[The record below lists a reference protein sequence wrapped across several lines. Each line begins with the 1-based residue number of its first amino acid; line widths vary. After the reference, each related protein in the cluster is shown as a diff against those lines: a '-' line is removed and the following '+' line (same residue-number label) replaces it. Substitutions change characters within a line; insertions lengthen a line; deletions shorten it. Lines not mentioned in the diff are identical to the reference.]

1 MRHKSFWLDW
11 PTSWQKSHVNGR
23 IDDTIVSYLD
33 SIRLAENKNFAILLL
48 KNIDSY
54 PSVLEIQSGYI
65 DVWWIIHDGGLLF
78 LLAFLLQQ
86 HRVWNKCTLRLFTIC
101 LPNQE
106 PQTRK
111 QELEQYV
118 YQLRIHA
125 EVHAVMVA
133 DQEIS
138 AFTKYRTM
146 RVVPSKQLTP
156 FDLTDD
162 PINLEREHQF
172 QRLFQNYPASR
183 SCLEKQTSV
192 SRVLSRQR
200 SNSLYLHTLVD
211 SHRQREATRS
221 DVLHPRRR
229 FSSTKQDA
237 FCCSTQSN
245 HLGEIARC
253 PISFDQST
261 ESSSNH
267 CQCRLCLHRIRRST
281 MCGNLSMYSSEG
293 RRKRSDNDLFLKVE
307 VNKSSLR
314 SVFYRRSRRSWLQ
327 VVLFSHF
334 LIGDRH
340 RKQQFR

>member
-1 MRHKSFWLDW
+1 MLRHESVWLDW

-106 PQTRK
+106 PQARK

-162 PINLEREHQF
+162 PVNLEREHQL

-183 SCLEKQTSV
+183 SYLEKQTSV
-192 SRVLSRQR
+192 SRVRSRQR
-200 SNSLYLHTLVD
+200 WDSLYLHTLID
-211 SHRQREATRS
+211 SHR
-221 DVLHPRRR
+221 
-229 FSSTKQDA
+229 
-237 FCCSTQSN
+237 
-245 HLGEIARC
+245 
-253 PISFDQST
+253 
-261 ESSSNH
+261 
-267 CQCRLCLHRIRRST
+267 
-281 MCGNLSMYSSEG
+281 
-293 RRKRSDNDLFLKVE
+293 
-307 VNKSSLR
+307 
-314 SVFYRRSRRSWLQ
+314 
-327 VVLFSHF
+327 
-334 LIGDRH
+334 
-340 RKQQFR
+340 